1 MSCRSAGAAFY
12 ARLPVLDKSVAGAG
26 IMLSKF
32 SRRISPCLVSG
43 SSRLRVVPGP
53 RNAPVVQAFQVC
65 QQRAKADISAPLAP
79 EPPFPTVIVY
89 NQSKHATNSVLA
101 DIRAVWGS
109 SVRVIQT
116 LEEGRQRLP
125 GMDAALY
132 VQPKTWGD
140 LQHFKER
147 LDFLCTQDHELSRHR
162 AANQV
167 VFMPGWSAF
176 AESAEAAVGV
186 QNLGL
191 VWPGT
196 EPKASQGLEKIGFKR
211 ICEKVGAPTPPFTVL
226 SEEDAPL
233 VDLTNPEAKEA
244 CVQEFMKK
252 ILEMNFSE
260 KGLIKSIHGGGGKG
274 TAHLHH
280 PDQPHEVRR
289 AVEKVITEMNRTD
302 GIYFEQRVNTKGDGR
317 FYQIELEVDGGT
329 VADGGRFVWFNS
341 GLQKVVEIGLSD
353 DKIDLFMPQDLYQKS
368 RKWAGDIA
376 KMGNNNTRATMEA
389 LVFQNE
395 KGEYE
400 CSFIECNR
408 RPQVENEALA
418 LLQTD
423 SKGNRRYTFAELMMR
438 AKGYPAPTFAP
449 AKDCSVVL
457 HARWLHGNPDSDGKI
472 TYQAGNILGMTGPRL
487 DYIKAE
493 LMAPGEISFTADP
506 QLGKAVI
513 TADTWDE
520 MCDNAAEYFRL
531 RKPAVMGAASTYAQ
545 TLYNLFTCPKFRAGK
560 TASNETFAHI
570 EIPDHPDRSVLTVL
584 KEQVAPAIVNG
595 YRKGEGVDPERYP
608 TLGVTTAVEELT
620 HELTKTAPEA
630 TKFTAF
636 ARGEASYEDYIAELR
651 AKLDKQ
657 GGGWVT
663 VAPRDTAQ
671 QGNDSE
677 SACVSNVSRINA
689 EVWAQKAGCVGY
701 ETGGAQ
707 YQAGLIRGFDP
718 ATILRLGLP
727 YNMPAHSL
735 QRSQYVNGLA
745 ELTPEIRRP
754 LFQATGEIVAQH
766 YRGKGSIE
774 SWVPWMPYNFHA
786 GNFVDPKTGHSPQD
800 ETTLELLDAK
810 CLPMPNWVF
819 SPKFPLEALKKW
831 TERQIDL
838 FGTKGL
844 QLHQIRIKNPG
855 QGKDW
860 TADAVWAHIETM
872 IAAFKEKGLPPP
884 IVHIHNHDFNGTAAH
899 VGAELFRK
907 AQKANFSTLV
917 IDAAPR
923 KNGTHNDNTVLLDP
937 LNLSVEEH
945 AALAEYN
952 HNQQLIENILCR
964 FDSRT
969 SQMTPWD
976 SDWAGGTEGSD
987 IRIAKEY
994 SLDVRKINHAK
1005 EVASEVFP
1013 LERAVTPFSEYK
1025 LRLGIAIMIEPGIEP
1040 KTADAV
1046 RQWVNKGGKLKVGG
1060 DVLVGLKRWE
1070 TLVPKT
1076 PEVDKLLKNMP
1087 EELEAALDQKT
1098 KLIGPGDLPAE
1109 LTPAQRHT
1117 ALGYQVKGLEFVK
1130 AQAKGTDLTPLL
1142 IAPTVLHSAPK
1153 SLKPGSNFQILM
1165 DKLDGELPKKEEI
1178 QFVGFGLAPGAASG
1192 PQSLARE
1199 LVLSFLHEGQT
1210 VQVQLPDPDAV
1221 ASAAAAGSGPRKATP
1236 GNKFEVPTVV
1246 PGEVLSYAVKVG
1258 DTLEKGQI
1266 LCVLESMKMEMK
1278 IPVPD
1283 ELVGLKVKDLPCKG
1297 RTKEKQGDILAPGD
1311 LMIELS
1317 E

>member
-1 MSCRSAGAAFY
+1 
-12 ARLPVLDKSVAGAG
+12 
-26 IMLSKF
+26 MLSKF
-32 SRRISPCLVSG
+32 SRRVSQCLVSG

-132 VQPKTWGD
+132 VKPKTWGD

-162 AANQV
+162 AAKQV

-233 VDLTNPEAKEA
+233 VDLTNPDAKEA
-244 CVQEFMKK
+244 CVKEFMTK
-252 ILEMNFSE
+252 ILDMNFSE

-449 AKDCSVVL
+449 AKDCSIVL

-608 TLGVTTAVEELT
+608 TLGVTSAVEELT

-677 SACVSNVSRINA
+677 SASVSNVSRVNA

-718 ATILRLGLP
+718 ATILRL
-727 YNMPAHSL
+727 
-735 QRSQYVNGLA
+735 
-745 ELTPEIRRP
+745 
-754 LFQATGEIVAQH
+754 
-766 YRGKGSIE
+766 
-774 SWVPWMPYNFHA
+774 
-786 GNFVDPKTGHSPQD
+786 
-800 ETTLELLDAK
+800 
-810 CLPMPNWVF
+810 
-819 SPKFPLEALKKW
+819 
-831 TERQIDL
+831 
-838 FGTKGL
+838 
-844 QLHQIRIKNPG
+844 
-855 QGKDW
+855 
-860 TADAVWAHIETM
+860 
-872 IAAFKEKGLPPP
+872 
-884 IVHIHNHDFNGTAAH
+884 
-899 VGAELFRK
+899 
-907 AQKANFSTLV
+907 
-917 IDAAPR
+917 
-923 KNGTHNDNTVLLDP
+923 
-937 LNLSVEEH
+937 
-945 AALAEYN
+945 
-952 HNQQLIENILCR
+952 
-964 FDSRT
+964 
-969 SQMTPWD
+969 
-976 SDWAGGTEGSD
+976 
-987 IRIAKEY
+987 
-994 SLDVRKINHAK
+994 
-1005 EVASEVFP
+1005 
-1013 LERAVTPFSEYK
+1013 
-1025 LRLGIAIMIEPGIEP
+1025 
-1040 KTADAV
+1040 
-1046 RQWVNKGGKLKVGG
+1046 
-1060 DVLVGLKRWE
+1060 
-1070 TLVPKT
+1070 
-1076 PEVDKLLKNMP
+1076 
-1087 EELEAALDQKT
+1087 
-1098 KLIGPGDLPAE
+1098 
-1109 LTPAQRHT
+1109 
-1117 ALGYQVKGLEFVK
+1117 
-1130 AQAKGTDLTPLL
+1130 
-1142 IAPTVLHSAPK
+1142 
-1153 SLKPGSNFQILM
+1153 
-1165 DKLDGELPKKEEI
+1165 
-1178 QFVGFGLAPGAASG
+1178 
-1192 PQSLARE
+1192 
-1199 LVLSFLHEGQT
+1199 
-1210 VQVQLPDPDAV
+1210 
-1221 ASAAAAGSGPRKATP
+1221 
-1236 GNKFEVPTVV
+1236 
-1246 PGEVLSYAVKVG
+1246 
-1258 DTLEKGQI
+1258 
-1266 LCVLESMKMEMK
+1266 
-1278 IPVPD
+1278 
-1283 ELVGLKVKDLPCKG
+1283 
-1297 RTKEKQGDILAPGD
+1297 
-1311 LMIELS
+1311 
-1317 E
+1317 